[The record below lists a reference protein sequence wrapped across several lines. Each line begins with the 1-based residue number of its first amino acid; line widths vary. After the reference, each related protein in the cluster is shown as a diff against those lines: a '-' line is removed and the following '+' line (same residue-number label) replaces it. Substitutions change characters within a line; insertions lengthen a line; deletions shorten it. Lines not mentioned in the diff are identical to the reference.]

1 MKKNATATLLLILL
15 SASASAQP
23 VYRCGSEYSQS
34 PCPQGRVVD
43 VADPRTEAQRADR
56 QRVLADERRLTEEL
70 RRERLADEAR
80 LTPTVAWRSSVPAA
94 AVPKPTPTKQRGREF
109 KVRVSA
115 KPPTPQVPLAAAPS
129 TRPPRQKK

>member
-1 MKKNATATLLLILL
+1 MKTAAATLFLILV
-15 SASASAQP
+15 SAGAGAQP

-43 VADPRTEAQRADR
+43 VADPRTDAQRADR

-80 LTPTVAWRSSVPAA
+80 LTPNVAWRSSAPAA
-94 AVPKPTPTKQRGREF
+94 VVAKPAP
-109 KVRVSA
+109 A
-115 KPPTPQVPLAAAPS
+115 KPPSRPMKIRVSVKPPPAELPFAAAPS
-129 TRPPRQKK
+129 SRAPRQKK

>member
-1 MKKNATATLLLILL
+1 MKNATATLLLILV
-15 SASASAQP
+15 SAAASAQP

-80 LTPTVAWRSSVPAA
+80 LTPTVAWRNGTSAA
-94 AVPKPTPTKQRGREF
+94 AVPKPAPAKQSSRAT
-109 KVRVSA
+109 KVRVSV
-115 KPPTPQVPLAAAPS
+115 KPPPPQVPFATAPS
-129 TRPPRQKK
+129 SRPKHAKK